1 MLKLQLN
8 YFGGAIIK
16 KKLKGYIKNITE
28 NELTKINTT
37 AIKTTEELKFIL
49 DNTQNKLQIK
59 KDKTIFARK
68 DPEKEMTFTFCK
80 DNKTEIK
87 IKLLENGLYVKVPI
101 KTTNLEITE
110 NNINIFY
117 TIIDNNIEYELK
129 IQLEDELWV

>member
-16 KKLKGYIKNITE
+16 KQLKGYIKNITE
-28 NELTKINTT
+28 NEQTKINTT

-49 DNTQNKLQIK
+49 DNTQTKLQIK
-59 KDKTIFARK
+59 KDKVILVRK
-68 DPEKEMTFTFCK
+68 DPEKEM
-80 DNKTEIK
+80 K

-129 IQLEDELWV
+129 IQLEDEL

>member
-28 NELTKINTT
+28 NEQTKINTT
-37 AIKTTEELKFIL
+37 AIKTTEELKFLL
-49 DNTQNKLQIK
+49 DSTQNKLQIK
-59 KDKTIFARK
+59 KDKAILVRK
-68 DPEKEMTFTFCK
+68 DTEKEMTFTFCK
-80 DNKTEIK
+80 DTKTEIK

>member
-16 KKLKGYIKNITE
+16 KQLKGYIKNITE
-28 NELTKINTT
+28 NEQTKINTT
-37 AIKTTEELKFIL
+37 AIKTTEELKFLL

-59 KDKTIFARK
+59 KDKTIFVRK

-80 DNKTEIK
+80 DTKTEIK

-101 KTTNLEITE
+101 KTTNIEITE